1 MEMEVQKKEEVIN
14 TLLDRIDGD
23 VFTREQVRDM
33 LSEALDLGYQEGAYD
48 FGDKVSSC
56 QIPTLA
62 PIQQWQVD
70 ELTFQLEKIN
80 KICDNDK
87 SREKLMEILFNDA
100 DKIVSSTLSSLTAFW
115 NEKLKNL
122 NDER

>member
-70 ELTFQLEKIN
+70 KLASQLEEIN
-80 KICDNDK
+80 KICDNNK
-87 SREKLMEILFNDA
+87 SRDKLMEILFNDV
-100 DKIVSSTLSSLTAFW
+100 DKIASSSLSNLTVFW
-115 NEKLKNL
+115 NDKLKKL
-122 NDER
+122 KDER